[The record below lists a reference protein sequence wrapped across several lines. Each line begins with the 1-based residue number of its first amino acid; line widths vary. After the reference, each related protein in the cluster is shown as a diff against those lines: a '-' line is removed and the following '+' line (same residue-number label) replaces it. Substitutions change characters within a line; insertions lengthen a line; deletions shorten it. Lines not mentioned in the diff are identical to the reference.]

1 MINKIFIYKQII
13 YTRQGK
19 ENKGINGFTNDCNH
33 EIRTR

>member
-19 ENKGINGFTNDCNH
+19 QSKGITGFTNDFNH